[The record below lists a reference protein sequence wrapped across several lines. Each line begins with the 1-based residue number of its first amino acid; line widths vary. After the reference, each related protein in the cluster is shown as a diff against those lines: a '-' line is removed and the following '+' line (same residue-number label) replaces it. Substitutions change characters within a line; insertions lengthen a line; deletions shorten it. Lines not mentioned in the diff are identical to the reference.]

1 MNGHQPILA
10 LRRSGRKP
18 AFVWVS
24 DLEKTHLDGLTV
36 CVAGDTPELLDLRFL
51 VGVTALVEGQD
62 GNRVQRIATA
72 CQKFASRVVASV
84 VHQVNEHRWETKSI
98 TDTDGV
104 MTWPK

>member
-1 MNGHQPILA
+1 MNGHQLIID
-10 LRRSGRKP
+10 LRRAGRKP
-18 AFVWVS
+18 SFLWVS
-24 DLEKTHLDGLTV
+24 DLEKTHMDGVTV

-62 GNRVQRIATA
+62 EKRVQRIAAA

-84 VHQVNEHRWETKSI
+84 VHQVNEYRWETQSI

-104 MTWPK
+104 MTWHK